1 MKKGKMKPVNVNA
14 FDIIGDMAAASKIA
28 FGAAVAYAAAKTVKA
43 TIDIAVS
50 QNLIGIADWDL
61 VKKTEDG
68 FYSQYDLVPIIT
80 AGRCR
85 AWVTPTHTTAENIL
99 AGAYLEIA
107 DIGGTNGQP
116 LGVLQQMGAEDGS
129 ATPTVREAE
138 TIARALEDVTMTD
151 PKVVA
156 TGCAIGGTS
165 VVLSEADI
173 TALAL
178 AVGDYILLENLDG
191 DAMINRVKA
200 ITATTITLQIAS
212 TVLIEDATD
221 YVHKLMQCEVMLL

>member
-1 MKKGKMKPVNVNA
+1 MKPVNVNA
-14 FDIIGDMAAASKIA
+14 FDVIGGMVAASKIP
-28 FGAAVAYAAAKTVKA
+28 FGAAVAYAAAGTVQA
-43 TIDIAVS
+43 TKDIAVS
-50 QNLIGIADWDL
+50 QNILGIADWDL
-61 VKKTEDG
+61 VEKEEDG
-68 FYSQYDLVPIIT
+68 FYSQYDVVPIIT

-85 AWVTPTHTTAENIL
+85 AWLTPTHTTAENIA

-107 DIGGTNGQP
+107 DIGGTNAQP
-116 LGVLQQMGAEDGS
+116 IGVLQQMGAEDGS
-129 ATPTVREAE
+129 ATPTVREVE

-151 PKVVA
+151 PKVVV
-156 TGCAIGGTS
+156 TGCAIGGTT
-165 VVLSEADI
+165 VILSEANI

-200 ITATTITLQIAS
+200 ITTTTITLQIAS